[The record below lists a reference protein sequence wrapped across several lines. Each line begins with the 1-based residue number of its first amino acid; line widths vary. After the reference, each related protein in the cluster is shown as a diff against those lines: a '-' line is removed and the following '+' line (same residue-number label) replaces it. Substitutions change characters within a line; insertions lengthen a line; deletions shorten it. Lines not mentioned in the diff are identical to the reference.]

1 MPTQMT
7 SSSDLGVVGDTVRP
21 AVGMRVVS
29 AALLHACVRSTLD
42 AACSGPH
49 LWLLPPALVNAQE
62 MHRGFKPRGAG
73 TIVEA
78 DEVMQAKY
86 PLV

>member
-1 MPTQMT
+1 
-7 SSSDLGVVGDTVRP
+7 
-21 AVGMRVVS
+21 
-29 AALLHACVRSTLD
+29 
-42 AACSGPH
+42 
-49 LWLLPPALVNAQE
+49 LVNAQE

>member
-1 MPTQMT
+1 MSPGGGQSGHAARVLAGPISGLAGGRHVEPPTNRTMPTQMT

-49 LWLLPPALVNAQE
+49 L
-62 MHRGFKPRGAG
+62 
-73 TIVEA
+73 
-78 DEVMQAKY
+78 
-86 PLV
+86 